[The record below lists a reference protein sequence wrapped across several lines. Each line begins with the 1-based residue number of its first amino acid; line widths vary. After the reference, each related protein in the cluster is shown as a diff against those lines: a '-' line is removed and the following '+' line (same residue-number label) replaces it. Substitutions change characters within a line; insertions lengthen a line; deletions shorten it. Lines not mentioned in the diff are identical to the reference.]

1 MSKTSF
7 ITGAFLGLAA
17 GLLLAPQKGEDL
29 REDLTDKAKKM
40 KKKLDRLTGKA
51 ATEIDDLRDLL
62 EDEIDGLSNDMRYLN
77 LFGQPH
83 RPLIA
88 SAKIKRTMQHMLYWC
103 VLFNDPIT
111 SPAPSRLSFVLH
123 TTA

>member
-40 KKKLDRLTGKA
+40 KKKLDRITGKA
-51 ATEIDDLRDLL
+51 ATEINDLRDLL
-62 EDEIDGLSNDMRYLN
+62 EDEIDGLSNDMRY
-77 LFGQPH
+77 
-83 RPLIA
+83 
-88 SAKIKRTMQHMLYWC
+88 
-103 VLFNDPIT
+103 
-111 SPAPSRLSFVLH
+111 RLL
-123 TTA
+123 TILDEA

>member
-17 GLLLAPQKGEDL
+17 GLLAPQKGEDL

-62 EDEIDGLSNDMRYLN
+62 EDEIDGLSNDMRY
-77 LFGQPH
+77 
-83 RPLIA
+83 
-88 SAKIKRTMQHMLYWC
+88 
-103 VLFNDPIT
+103 
-111 SPAPSRLSFVLH
+111 RLLSILDE
-123 TTA
+123 A